1 MFKFPLSNSEAHL
14 ELNQTSKRKLS
25 YISLNSL
32 LGLFHAAQGDDFRLF
47 GGNQTLQLQII

>member
-14 ELNQTSKRKLS
+14 ELNQKSERKLS

-32 LGLFHAAQGDDFRLF
+32 LGHLNAAHGDDFRIF
-47 GGNQTLQLQII
+47 GGNETLQLQIM